1 MTQDQSKRPKIGI
14 IAGGGD
20 MPGLVAQE
28 AIANGRDVHILGIVG
43 DASPEIE
50 NFPHTWFKLGQFGKL
65 FKILNQQNC
74 KDVVLI
80 GSVKRP
86 DMKTLHFDLGAI
98 KLIPFVL
105 SLTVGGDDSVL
116 SRIVKYFEKKG
127 FSIRGAHEVA
137 PGLLADEGCLTKRKP
152 STQDLED
159 IKIAINVVKALG
171 QLDVG
176 QAAVVAKGYTLAVE
190 AAEGTDAMLSRC
202 ADLKQWGSKDENRK
216 IGVLVKCPKP
226 GQEKRIDMPT
236 IGVQTI
242 DNVADAGLAG
252 IAVSAEAVL
261 FAGREDIIRRAAERD
276 IFVVGVNI
284 NF

>member
-1 MTQDQSKRPKIGI
+1 
-14 IAGGGD
+14 
-20 MPGLVAQE
+20 MPGLVAQA
-28 AIANGRDVHILGIVG
+28 AIAQGREVHILGILG
-43 DASPEIE
+43 DASPDIE
-50 NFPHTWFKLGQFGKL
+50 NYPHTWFKLGEFGKL
-65 FKILNQQNC
+65 FKTLKKQNC
-74 KDVVLI
+74 KDVVLV

-86 DMKTLHFDLGAI
+86 DMKKIRFDLGAI
-98 KLIPFVL
+98 RLIPFVL

-127 FSIRGAHEVA
+127 FNIRGAHEVA
-137 PGLLADEGCLTKRKP
+137 PGLLADEGCLTSRQP
-152 STQDLED
+152 SVQDLED
-159 IKIAINVVKALG
+159 IKIALKVVRTLG

-190 AAEGTDAMLSRC
+190 AAEGTDAMLARC
-202 ADLKQWGSKDENRK
+202 AGLRQWGSKSDNRK
-216 IGVLVKCPKP
+216 VGVLVKCPKP

-252 IAVSAEAVL
+252 IAVSADDVL
-261 FAGREDIIRRAAERD
+261 LAGKEDVIQRAAERD

-284 NF
+284 NT